1 MTHRTIFGVGVGGA
15 IVAAICCVTPLLPWL
30 LSAVGLSGMIGYV
43 YRDDVLLPL
52 VAVFLAIAGYGLWRR
67 RQTK

>member
-1 MTHRTIFGVGVGGA
+1 MSHRSIFGVGVVGA
-15 IVAAICCVTPLLPWL
+15 VVAAICCITPLLPWL

-67 RQTK
+67 RQTN